1 MSEHVYA
8 GDKTP
13 QETWDL
19 LSGQPEALLID
30 VRSSA
35 EWSFV
40 GVPDLS
46 GVGKEVVLAA
56 WQEFPDMSVNPA
68 FVNQVQN
75 VAPGLSTPLL
85 FLCRSGQRSQAAAAA
100 LTAAGYTAC
109 YNVLEGFEGNKNDA
123 GHRGTVGGWKVCG
136 LPWKQR

>member
-13 QETWDL
+13 QEAWNMVSSQ
-19 LSGQPEALLID
+19 SGTMLID

-35 EWSFV
+35 EWAFV

-46 GVGKEVVLAA
+46 GADKKTILVA
-56 WQEFPDMSVNPA
+56 WQEFPDMAVNPS
-68 FVNQVQN
+68 FVDQVRN
-75 VAPGLSTPLL
+75 AAPDPSTPLL

-100 LTAAGYTAC
+100 LTTAGYETC
-109 YNVLEGFEGNKNDA
+109 FNVLEGFEGDKDAA
-123 GHRGTVGGWKVCG
+123 GHRGTVGGWKFHG